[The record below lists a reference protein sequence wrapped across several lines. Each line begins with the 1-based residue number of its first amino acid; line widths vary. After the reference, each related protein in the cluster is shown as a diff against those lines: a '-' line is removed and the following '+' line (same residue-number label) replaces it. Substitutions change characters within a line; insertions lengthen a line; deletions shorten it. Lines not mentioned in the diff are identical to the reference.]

1 MARKIMAQHGAVY
14 RAVINWTEV
23 PEKGST
29 PHTEYEGPYG
39 EPGAAQGRVT
49 FWENYLRD
57 DDTGET
63 RASGHVEEGIVTTWA
78 PYTPPANGRAR
89 KGGHA

>member
-1 MARKIMAQHGAVY
+1 MARKIMAEHGAVY

-23 PEKGST
+23 PEKGGT

-49 FWENYLRD
+49 FWENHLRD
-57 DDTGET
+57 FETGET
-63 RASGHVEEGIVTTWA
+63 RASGHVEEGVVTNWTPYA
-78 PYTPPANGRAR
+78 PPKKTGR
-89 KGGHA
+89 KGARA